1 MPTVT
6 VLPAD
11 IRFDT
16 RPGETLLGAAQRL
29 GYSWPTVCGG
39 EGQCRT
45 CYAIIE
51 DGEDA
56 LSPITA
62 LEEEGLDALAIV
74 ARRSGKPVRLACQAV
89 PIGDLVV
96 HRTGVRPGKETQE

>member
-1 MPTVT
+1 MVT

-11 IRFDT
+11 IALDT
-16 RPGETLLGAAQRL
+16 QPGETLLSAAQRL
-29 GYSWPTVCGG
+29 GYTWPTVCGG

-51 DGEDA
+51 EGEEA
-56 LSPITA
+56 LSPVTP
-62 LEEEGLDALAIV
+62 LEEEGLEALAIV

-89 PIGDLVV
+89 ATGDVV
-96 HRTGVRPGKETQE
+96 VQRTGVRLTQETQE